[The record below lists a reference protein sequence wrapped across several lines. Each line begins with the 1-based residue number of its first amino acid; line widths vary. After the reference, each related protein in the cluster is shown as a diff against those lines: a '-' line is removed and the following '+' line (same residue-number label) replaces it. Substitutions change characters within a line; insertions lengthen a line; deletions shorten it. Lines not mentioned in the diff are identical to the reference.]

1 MLSTLFVLMTREKQQ
16 TENVGENEIFEF
28 IFKTEDISEFIG
40 SVNNNTSRWG
50 DTFFI
55 KTDKNESPVS
65 CPGENCKIKYKS
77 DRCASYTD
85 ADGHKHYYCK
95 GHPYCPI
102 NHTEKKVSL
111 YKVTDYYDKS
121 IEEIYNF
128 SEAEKERYNLSK
140 TIISMLIEEY
150 GSEAEGA

>member
-1 MLSTLFVLMTREKQQ
+1 MRTR
-16 TENVGENEIFEF
+16 
-28 IFKTEDISEFIG
+28 
-40 SVNNNTSRWG
+40 
-50 DTFFI
+50 
-55 KTDKNESPVS
+55 
-65 CPGENCKIKYKS
+65 ENCKIKYKS